1 MMAAECLKCK
11 GAEGGLCMTA
21 LRQNAMAELERVPE
35 DKLSIL
41 IQFINNLLREDDTNK
56 QVWDLDQFVMPPTE
70 RGQNAD
76 DYVRELRDYDRF

>member
-1 MMAAECLKCK
+1 
-11 GAEGGLCMTA
+11 MTA